1 MSSFGS
7 GQLIQLQG
15 QRLSAEAEYLKT
27 LVGSLKAERVNSL
40 WFVVVVSEIL
50 SPGGH
55 QREKKLTL
63 PSTVGVL

>member
-40 WFVVVVSEIL
+40 WFVVVSEIL

-55 QREKKLTL
+55 QREKKSTL